1 MRYTAIMVAAFVGYG
16 CTAKKLVVQNADT
29 LLQIQIK
36 KHLPLYSTQN
46 KRLEKDIH
54 LFLNQQKSYVKE
66 AVPIFANLD
75 LNSKK
80 INEQYDALNEI
91 YFRLALNFSKLM
103 GSYMAM
109 LDKKQQSE
117 FKENLK
123 EENQTLQNQSSDE
136 RQEKI
141 HDRFKSLF
149 GKITHEQVE
158 ILNAQKDY
166 FEQRHKVRLNRR
178 KKLHAKFW
186 EIYKMDVSESS
197 KAHEFY
203 EAFEE
208 YQVNYP
214 ENEKNKE
221 ILKKTASSL
230 SDEQKEVFKRKMNE
244 LKEIL
249 SYYLETVY

>member
-1 MRYTAIMVAAFVGYG
+1 MLAAFVGYG

-54 LFLNQQKSYVKE
+54 QFLNQQKSYVKE

-80 INEQYDALNEI
+80 VNEQYDALNEV
-91 YFRLALNFSKLM
+91 YFKLALNFSKLM

-123 EENQTLQNQSSDE
+123 EENQTLKNQSSEE

-141 HDRFKSLF
+141 QERFKSLF
-149 GKITHEQVE
+149 GKISHEQVE

-208 YQVNYP
+208 YQVSYP

>member
-1 MRYTAIMVAAFVGYG
+1 MRYTTIMLAAFVGYG

-54 LFLNQQKSYVKE
+54 QFLNQQKSYVKE

-80 INEQYDALNEI
+80 VNEQYDALNEV
-91 YFRLALNFSKLM
+91 YFKLALNFSKLM

-123 EENQTLQNQSSDE
+123 EENHGTNHISL
-136 RQEKI
+136 
-141 HDRFKSLF
+141 RFK
-149 GKITHEQVE
+149 
-158 ILNAQKDY
+158 
-166 FEQRHKVRLNRR
+166 
-178 KKLHAKFW
+178 
-186 EIYKMDVSESS
+186 
-197 KAHEFY
+197 
-203 EAFEE
+203 
-208 YQVNYP
+208 
-214 ENEKNKE
+214 
-221 ILKKTASSL
+221 
-230 SDEQKEVFKRKMNE
+230 
-244 LKEIL
+244 
-249 SYYLETVY
+249 